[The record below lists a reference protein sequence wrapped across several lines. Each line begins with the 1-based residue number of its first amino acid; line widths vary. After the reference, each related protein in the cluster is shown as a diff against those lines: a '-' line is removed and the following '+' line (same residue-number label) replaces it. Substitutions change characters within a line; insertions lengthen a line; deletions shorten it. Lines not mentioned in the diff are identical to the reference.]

1 MTTYD
6 PKTFGAAADGVADD
20 TAAILTAVYANFPNP
35 TTVLFTNGIYHING
49 NLPISEHCTLQF
61 DGGTLSLGDNATVS
75 FSMKQDIDVS
85 WFGANGL
92 LQTMTG
98 SINAE
103 SNVLSGIGYNSVFVG
118 SSVAI
123 EGAGDGGGLLVARVL
138 QNVANATLILDKDA
152 VAGVTNA
159 NVYKADDVAFR
170 DAMRCHPGNDR
181 FYHVTV
187 PRGLYGFVSGVAIP
201 NRTAVFGAGREQSY
215 LSQYNGV
222 WDDDNG
228 AAIFTCYGGGEHIK
242 DLMFV
247 PQATGAAINHEP
259 VSNDSLIESCW
270 FAAGGTNNAAMLG
283 GVCQNLTVTN
293 CVFEQADY
301 AIEAAS
307 NYLSISNCIFFDIGK
322 SCIFSPDGGN
332 RWGLNIYNCFFEV
345 VHPKL
350 DSVAIDIKNYRNVV
364 VDSQFLQ
371 VVAATS
377 KYSTGIKLDN
387 CQAVD
392 LRVVMRDFADT
403 ALLVGD
409 GSDATT
415 TGNIRNGLVVT
426 DGGRVR
432 LSSMTLARDTDG
444 QFFNCLSGEIKFND
458 CELVYEE

>member
-6 PKTFGAAADGVADD
+6 PKTYGAMADGVTDD

-35 TTVLFTNGIYHING
+35 ATVRFTDGIYHING
-49 NLPISEHCTLQF
+49 NLPVSEHCTLQF
-61 DGGTLSLGDNATVS
+61 EGGTLSLGNNATVS

-98 SINAE
+98 GINAG

-152 VAGVTNA
+152 TVGVTHA
-159 NVYKADDVAFR
+159 NVYKADDAAFR

-181 FYHVTV
+181 FYRVTV
-187 PRGLYGFVSGVAIP
+187 PRGLYGFVSGVAVP
-201 NRTAVFGAGREQSY
+201 NRTAVVGAGREQSY
-215 LSQYNGV
+215 LSQYSGT
-222 WDDDNG
+222 WDNSTG

-247 PQATGAAINHEP
+247 PQTTGAAINHEP

-270 FAAGGTNNAAMLG
+270 FAAGGANNAAMLG
-283 GVCQNLTVTN
+283 GGCQNLTVTN

-301 AIEAAS
+301 AIEAVS

-322 SCIFSPDGGN
+322 SCVYSPDGGN
-332 RWGLNIYNCFFEV
+332 RWGLNIYNCFFEA
-345 VHPKL
+345 VHPKQG
-350 DSVAIDIKNYRNVV
+350 SVAISLKNYRNVV
-364 VDSQFLQ
+364 IDSQFLQ
-371 VVAATS
+371 VAAATS
-377 KYSTGIKLDN
+377 EYGTGIMLDN
-387 CQAVD
+387 CQSVYLRLAV
-392 LRVVMRDFADT
+392 RDFAET
-403 ALLVGD
+403 ALLVNE
-409 GSDATT
+409 GSDVVAN
-415 TGNIRNGLVVT
+415 GNIKNGLVVT
-426 DGGRVR
+426 DGGRLK
-432 LSSMTLARDTDG
+432 LSGMTLARDTAG
-444 QFFNCLSGEIKFND
+444 QFFKCLSGEIKFD
-458 CELVYEE
+458 GCELVLQ